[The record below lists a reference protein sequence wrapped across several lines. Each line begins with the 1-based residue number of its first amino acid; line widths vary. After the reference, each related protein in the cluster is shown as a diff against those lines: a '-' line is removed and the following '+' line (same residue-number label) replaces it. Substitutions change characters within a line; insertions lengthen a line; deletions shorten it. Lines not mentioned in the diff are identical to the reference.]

1 MNTVEYMDIDLMQ
14 IIGEHINV
22 YIEYILGKVGRKSN
36 ISIRLGKELRKR
48 RSPTIKNYSTDVGC
62 PTHFPSQHLR
72 WIHISAMAC
81 SGKDERSAWSPP
93 LSLTGKYAFSYT
105 AIECVCNNDPYTC
118 ITNLVFR
125 KASLLYLYIFE

>member
-72 WIHISAMAC
+72 
-81 SGKDERSAWSPP
+81 
-93 LSLTGKYAFSYT
+93 
-105 AIECVCNNDPYTC
+105 
-118 ITNLVFR
+118 
-125 KASLLYLYIFE
+125 